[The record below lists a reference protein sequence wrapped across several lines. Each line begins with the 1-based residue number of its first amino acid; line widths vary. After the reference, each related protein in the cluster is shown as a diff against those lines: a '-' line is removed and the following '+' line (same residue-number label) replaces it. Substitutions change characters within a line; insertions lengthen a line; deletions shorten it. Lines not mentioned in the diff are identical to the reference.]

1 MKSEVDGISLII
13 TTYNWKE
20 ALSAVLQSVKKQSVL
35 PNEVIVADDGSRED
49 TRMAIHEMAKDFPVP
64 LIHSWQEDLGF
75 RAAMSRNRAIAKS
88 SSPYMVIVD
97 GDIILH
103 PKFIEDHFRCAEKNC
118 FVIGSRTLLSKQ
130 LTERILLG
138 ENIEI
143 SFFSKGIKNRKNLI
157 NNSFL
162 STLFTRKT
170 TALKRAI
177 SCNMGFWKDDIIK
190 VNGFNEDFTGWGRED
205 SELVV
210 RLLNAGFVRKS
221 LKFKANGLH
230 LYHPEN
236 NRDRLSVNDGL
247 LAETIANKKTR
258 CENGISNHLSIA
270 KI

>member
-1 MKSEVDGISLII
+1 MKSDVAAISLII

-20 ALSAVLQSVKKQSVL
+20 ALVAVLQSVKNQSVL
-35 PNEVIVADDGSRED
+35 PNEVIVADDGSGDE
-49 TRMAIHEMAKDFPVP
+49 TRLAIHEMAQHFPVP

-75 RAAMSRNRAIAKS
+75 RAAMSRNRAIAKA
-88 SSPYMVIVD
+88 SSPYVVIVD
-97 GDIILH
+97 GDIVLH
-103 PKFIEDHFRCAEKNC
+103 PQFIEDHVRFAEKNC
-118 FVIGSRTLLSKQ
+118 FVVGSRTLLPKHLSQK
-130 LTERILLG
+130 ILEG
-138 ENIEI
+138 EKVDI
-143 SFFSKGIKNRKNLI
+143 SFFTKGIKNRKNLI
-157 NNSFL
+157 NSSFL
-162 STLFTRKT
+162 SFLFTRKT

-177 SCNMGFWKDDIIK
+177 SCNMAFWKEDIIK

-230 LYHPEN
+230 LFHPEN

-258 CENGISNHLSIA
+258 CENGISNHF
-270 KI
+270 